1 MELTSTTYDIAAIYA
16 LFCLATMCCIFILN
30 VFAMRASGVKM
41 GFIGASV
48 YLGFTSFVSFLFAPI
63 FFVVYVFYSEVYF
76 NKVVISIINNFE
88 D

>member
-1 MELTSTTYDIAAIYA
+1 
-16 LFCLATMCCIFILN
+16 
-30 VFAMRASGVKM
+30 M